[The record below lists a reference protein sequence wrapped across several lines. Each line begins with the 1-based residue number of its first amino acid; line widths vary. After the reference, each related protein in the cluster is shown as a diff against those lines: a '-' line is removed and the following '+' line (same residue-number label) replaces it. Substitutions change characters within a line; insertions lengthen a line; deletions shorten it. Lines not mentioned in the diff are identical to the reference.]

1 MTKTIKI
8 TAEEIMENEGDIS
21 DIEISEAD
29 IAKAIDKLKRNSAA
43 GPDGIP
49 AIFLI
54 NTSESIKLPLK
65 IILRKSL
72 DECQMTKLG
81 QELKLCDTSLFIKQG
96 IIIHPAARTE

>member
-8 TAEEIMENEGDIS
+8 TEEEIMENEGDIS
-21 DIEISEAD
+21 DIKINEAD

-65 IILRKSL
+65 IILRKSI
-72 DECQMTKLG
+72 DEGSIPDIFNRWVATHGCHTPPPG
-81 QELKLCDTSLFIKQG
+81 
-96 IIIHPAARTE
+96 